1 MAGLDPAIHGPP
13 PSPGGPFMYAWN
25 KSGHDDQSEVG
36 VMVGLDK
43 HRVGILGA
51 SGYTGAELLRL
62 LRYHPQAEIV
72 ALTADRQAGKPIG
85 AVFPHLAGENLPD
98 LVTIDEVDWSEIEV
112 VFCGLPHGTTQEVIA
127 GLPKH
132 LKIIDLSA
140 DFRLTDVATYAEWY
154 GHEHRAPELQREAV
168 YGLTE
173 IERDRIRRARL
184 VAVPGCYPTAA
195 QLPLIPLLRAQLI
208 DPDDIIIDAKSGV
221 SGAGRAAR
229 EGSLFCEVAEGI
241 HAYGVAS
248 HRHAPEIEQGLSAAA
263 GRPLI
268 VNFTPHLM
276 PMNRGILSTIYIRLG
291 AGTTSGDL
299 RAVLEDAYRGEPFVQ
314 VLPDG
319 SLPATRHVRATN
331 LCLIG
336 LSRDRVANRAILV
349 SALDNLVKG
358 ASGQAIQDMNA
369 MLGIPETTA
378 LEHRALFP

>member
-1 MAGLDPAIHGPP
+1 MSTRD
-13 PSPGGPFMYAWN
+13 
-25 KSGHDDQSEVG
+25 
-36 VMVGLDK
+36 
-43 HRVGILGA
+43 RVRIGILGA

-62 LRYHPQAEIV
+62 LRYHPQAEIR
-72 ALTADRQAGKPIG
+72 ALTADRHAGKPIA
-85 AVFPHLAGENLPD
+85 AVFPHLADEGLPD
-98 LVTIDEVDWSEIEV
+98 LVAIGEVDWSAVDI

-127 GLPKH
+127 GLPER

-140 DFRLTDVATYAEWY
+140 DFRLADIATYAEWY

-173 IERDRIRRARL
+173 IEREAVRDARL
-184 VAVPGCYPTAA
+184 VANPGCYPTGA
-195 QLPLIPLLRAQLI
+195 QLPLIPLLRARLI
-208 DPDDIIIDAKSGV
+208 DADDIIIDAKSGV

-263 GRPLI
+263 GRQLV

-276 PMNRGILSTIYIRLG
+276 PMNRGLLSTIYVRLAPG
-291 AGTTSGDL
+291 ATLGDL
-299 RAVLEDAYRGEPFVQ
+299 RAVLEGAYRDEPFVH

-358 ASGQAIQDMNA
+358 ASGQAIQNMNA
-369 MLGIPETTA
+369 MLGIRETTA